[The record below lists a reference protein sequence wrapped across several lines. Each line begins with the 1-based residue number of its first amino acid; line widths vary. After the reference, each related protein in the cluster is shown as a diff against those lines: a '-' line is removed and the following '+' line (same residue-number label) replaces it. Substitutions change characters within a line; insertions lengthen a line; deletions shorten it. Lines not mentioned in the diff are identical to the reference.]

1 MINTTITTLGALS
14 VYLGILYVASTPYKC
29 HPVKPQAECKLS
41 KYEVRIHD
49 ITNPEK
55 HIIGMAEGACV
66 FAIGEGQS
74 KRIVMTDAEFH
85 AKGRTDYFD
94 RVEFPAEQSLVCE
107 VK

>member
-1 MINTTITTLGALS
+1 MIQSTVTILLAFSL
-14 VYLGILYVASTPYKC
+14 YLGMLYVSTNPYKC
-29 HPVKPQAECKLS
+29 HPVKPQSECRLS

-55 HIIGMAEGACV
+55 HIIGLAEGACV
-66 FAIGEGQS
+66 FTVGEGQS
-74 KRIVMTDAEFH
+74 KRYVMTDAEFH

-94 RVEFPAEQSLVCE
+94 RVEFPAAQSLVCE